1 MSERTNSEKVA
12 LDLYYQDVLLS
23 MFVFMLRDE
32 RSKERVET
40 MVQRTLSTA
49 QLIASKKIHKQQ
61 SSAGILG
68 AILHEWYR
76 NPRYLTNT
84 AIPKCIRLTGKAPS
98 VAALARKQGAS
109 TNGDQV
115 AREMKKLGLVRRSAQ
130 GYLPVNRVAT
140 IRQLR
145 PPLIDHVAN
154 SLERMLAT
162 VNYNTGEQARSDTL
176 IERTAFVRDL
186 PRKDLRAFRKFTQEQ
201 GSAFLANADEWLET
215 RRAGLSTKR
224 NQRLV
229 RAGVHVYAFQDDPT
243 HKD

>member
-1 MSERTNSEKVA
+1 MRERTNSDRAA

-32 RSKERVET
+32 RSKERVAA
-40 MVQRTLSTA
+40 MVHRTLSAA
-49 QLIASKKIHKQQ
+49 QHIVSKKVHKQQ

-68 AILHEWYR
+68 AVLHEWYR
-76 NPRYLTNT
+76 NPKYLTIS
-84 AIPKCIRLTGKAPS
+84 ALPRPIRLSGRAPS
-98 VAALARKQGAS
+98 VAALARKQGAL

-115 AREMKKLGLVRRSAQ
+115 AREMKNLGLIRKSAN
-130 GYLPVNRVAT
+130 GFLPVNRVAT
-140 IRQLR
+140 IRQLA

-162 VNYNTGEQARSDTL
+162 VNYNTSKQAKLDTL

-186 PRKDLRAFRKFTQEQ
+186 PRKELRAFRKFTQEQ

-215 RRAGLSTKR
+215 RRAIASPKR
-224 NQRLV
+224 SHRLV
-229 RAGVHVYAFQDDPT
+229 RAGVHVYAFQDDSLS
-243 HKD
+243 